1 MKKYVS
7 LAIVALMAS
16 SGLAMAQ
23 GFGGGGGRGGG
34 AIEIEQDDV
43 RAGRSGRNR
52 DRGGA
57 VEIEEDDNR
66 RGRGGGR
73 EGIAVGEPRPDR
85 GGRDWDRGRDYGQGR
100 DWDRGRDFRRSR
112 ETVILRTLPPRYRFV
127 EERGRRCRVVITQR
141 QRPNGTIVST
151 ERREC

>member
-7 LAIVALMAS
+7 IAIVALMAS

-43 RAGRSGRNR
+43 RDGRDRGRNR

-66 RGRGGGR
+66 RGRVGR

-85 GGRDWDRGRDYGQGR
+85 GGRDWDRGRDYG
-100 DWDRGRDFRRSR
+100 RSR
-112 ETVILRTLPPRYRFV
+112 ETVIFRTLPPRYRFV
-127 EERGRRCRVVITQR
+127 EQQGRRCRIVITQR

>member
-43 RAGRSGRNR
+43 RGR
-52 DRGGA
+52 
-57 VEIEEDDNR
+57 
-66 RGRGGGR
+66 
-73 EGIAVGEPRPDR
+73 
-85 GGRDWDRGRDYGQGR
+85 
-100 DWDRGRDFRRSR
+100 
-112 ETVILRTLPPRYRFV
+112 
-127 EERGRRCRVVITQR
+127 TQW
-141 QRPNGTIVST
+141 P
-151 ERREC
+151 